1 MERKYKKTNT
11 TTGEPKFDAADGCGA
26 IPVTVKVI
34 TERQLTDTS
43 AMSIPMPPAGMCLD
57 IDAMEEDESGE
68 DTTVMFTQPKAEDET
83 SAGEPERVEL
93 VTSGEL
99 RISDGRAELVWHD
112 CQVWGA
118 VEEAVSFD
126 TAMPEVVT
134 LRRVNKTAVS
144 MLLEAMGNTSEPEL
158 AFVLERGRRH
168 ICLYR
173 AGRNISEIAVR
184 AFRVENSLLRR
195 GAMLLDFSVEIHG
208 VRAEKTRMLIR
219 MRKNE
224 QTRRPSSAQVD
235 TIGK

>member
-57 IDAMEEDESGE
+57 IDAMEEDE
-68 DTTVMFTQPKAEDET
+68 T
-83 SAGEPERVEL
+83 SAGEPERVEF

-144 MLLEAMGNTSEPEL
+144 MLLEAMGNTSEPEI